1 MRLKYFFLFLFGI
14 GLQLFLSCNASF
26 AEGTKEVRPDST
38 TAFAALDIRTSGYT
52 QFARTGTGG
61 VRPPVGYRLY
71 IHIHNVNEVILFGL
85 KTTTGN
91 VTYRL
96 RNPTGTV
103 VKSGTCPTMTNGQP
117 GLIKYFKQATIG
129 PFNNIGGYDPIVYKV
144 TDPTALGDYSID
156 FDNSQVQFDPFDFQ
170 VVNGNNDPALPGD
183 KINGRVF
190 SQSWQFYAAL
200 TPVQFFSARFFV
212 YSDDGIVSKL
222 KFKEDKIGAC
232 AIFCNPNGADSTG
245 NFTNDRKSK
254 NTFNFSSFPGIAR
267 YRVFLNDPDPIA
279 YPNGEYGSLIG
290 TPYITFDPNF
300 PECSGKKYIYINVN
314 KKGNVEIKIILPG
327 SPATDVTFYK
337 VVNAGLNFIAWDG
350 KDNLGTLV
358 PDGTPITIE
367 ITYVN
372 GLTNLPLWDIEANPK
387 GFVVTLVRPVN
398 PDLLSPKVFWDDTQI
413 SPGGEPCPPATS
425 NLTGCT
431 PTIVGIDTTGCH
443 IWGTGS
449 GECHDKMINTWWYS
463 ASTSTS
469 TITNTHVATPPLPVA
484 PSPIDRCGIGSVDVS
499 ATVLPGEVVR
509 WWDVASGGTT
519 PIATTNSG
527 VPYTVM
533 LNTIG
538 TSHIYAEA
546 YNPTSL
552 CVSDPPRRDVV
563 LNANPIPTAPTG
575 STTVLHCGPGQVTI
589 TANTIPGVRIDWY
602 DAATGGTLLSSSN
615 PFITPFL
622 AVTTTYY
629 AQSVNITTNC
639 TNLTRTAFTA
649 TINPYPTATISGTIS
664 ICQNFPSPL
673 ITFTGASATEPYT
686 FTYKINGGG
695 SLQVTTVTGSSVT
708 VAAPTNVVGTFN
720 YSLVSVQEGSAAAC
734 SQTQTG
740 TATVT
745 VNALTTPT
753 LAGENSVCL
762 GIAGKVYTTQGG
774 KNNYVW
780 TIPPEAT
787 KTAGGTATDNTVTL
801 TWNTAGTFDIKVNY
815 TEPGTGCTAID
826 PTSYSVTVNP
836 LPSPSLTGENS
847 VCLGIAGKVYTSEAG
862 KTNYVWNI
870 PPQATK
876 TAGGNA
882 TDNTVTVTWN
892 TVGSFAIGVNYSI
905 PGTLCTAVSEFSYP
919 VTVNPLPT
927 PTLAGE
933 NSVCLGIAGKVYT
946 SEAGKTNYVWNIP
959 PQATKTAGGTATDNT
974 VTVTWNMVGSFAIG
988 VNYSN
993 PGTLCTA
1000 VSEFSY
1006 PVTVNPLPTP
1016 TLAGENSVCLG
1027 IAGKVYTTQAGRNN
1041 YVWTIPPEAT
1051 KTAGGT
1057 ATDNTVTVT
1066 WNTVGS
1072 FAIGVNYSNPGTLC
1086 TAVSEFSY
1094 PVTVNPL
1101 PIPTLAGEN
1110 SVCLGISGKVY
1121 TTEAGKTNYVWNI
1134 PPQATKTAGGTAT
1147 DNTVT
1152 VTWNTVGSFAI
1163 GVNYSNSGTLCTSV
1177 SEFSYPVTVNPL
1189 PTPSLA
1195 GENSVCLGIAG
1206 KIYTTE
1212 AGKTNYVWNIPPQAT
1227 TTAGGTATDN
1237 TVTVTWNTVGSF
1249 AIGVNYSIPGTLC
1262 TAVSEFSYPVT
1273 VNPLPTPTLAGE
1285 NSVCLGIAG
1294 KVYTTEAGKNNY
1306 VWTIPPEATKT
1317 AGGTATD
1324 NTVTVTWNT
1333 VGSFAIGVNYSNP
1346 GTFCTSV
1353 SEFSYPVTVNPL
1365 PTPSLAGE
1373 NFVCL
1378 GIAGKVYTTEAGKTN
1393 YVWNIPPQATKTAG
1407 GTATDNTVTV
1417 TWNTVGSF
1425 AIGVN
1430 YSNPGTLCTSVSEF
1444 SYPVTV
1450 NPLPTPSLAG
1460 ENSVCPGIAG
1470 KIYTTEAGKTNYVWN
1485 LPPQATKTAGGTA
1498 TDNTVTVTW
1507 NTVGSFA
1514 IGVNY
1519 SIPGTLCTA
1528 VSEFSYPVTVNP
1540 LPTPSLAGE
1549 NSVCLGIA
1557 GKVYTTEAGKT
1568 NYIWNIPPQ
1577 ATKTAGGTITDNTV
1591 TVTWNTVGSFAIG
1604 VNYSNPGTLCTAVSE
1619 FSYPV
1624 TVNPL
1629 PTPTITGPG
1638 STCLGLTNQ
1647 YSTENNMTGYTWNV
1661 ASGGTITGG
1670 QGTLQASVNWTSTGV
1685 HTIFINYLNEFG
1697 CTAVSPTPQTVSVN
1711 TLPTPSIS
1719 SPELH
1724 AVCDGVT
1731 ADYFTE
1737 TGAESYSWNIPPAGG
1752 TVISGG
1758 GIHDAT
1764 VKVKWANPNTYN
1776 VSVNYIISTGCT
1788 AVQPTQYAVTVNAL
1802 PDPHITGPT
1811 PICGLSQQNYTVDPI
1826 VIGHAYNWVV
1836 NGGAIQWGQ
1845 TGSTVSVLW
1854 GNAPTANLNL
1864 TETIHYTGTDCST
1877 SAPEYTVTLNPWPVA
1892 AGTISGPAGVCKT
1905 WNGISYT
1912 IPSILY
1918 ATSYV
1923 WNYTGSGATIVN
1935 NGNAITI
1942 SFANNATS
1950 GDLSAKGLNSCGLG
1964 PVSVLKSIQVNP
1976 LPIVSLP
1983 TCFDQITTTNAKP
1996 FRLKGGTPL
2005 GAGGKY
2011 YIDGTL
2017 VAGNVLDPSGLG
2029 EGNHTVSYTYTDANT
2044 CVATDSKTITVGPS
2058 NASYQCVNNVFTDP
2072 RNSNNSTNKYP
2083 TFQVTANSR
2092 TTCWM
2097 IRNLNWG
2104 SSVSS
2109 VLQQTDNC
2117 VVERYCPPNDNSCSS
2132 YGSLFQ
2138 WDELMQYGST
2148 PGWSKGVC
2156 PPGWHV
2162 PTSLEWQDL
2171 IDAYQGNGIAA
2182 GALKDLIPVSGFRAL
2197 LNGMY
2202 YLNTTFAFTSTE
2214 SMKASMFWT
2223 STTAGGKPVARGI
2236 NVPNPSVSMYESSR
2250 SNAFPVRCVKD

>member
-1163 GVNYSNSGTLCTSV
+1163 GVNYS
-1177 SEFSYPVTVNPL
+1177 
-1189 PTPSLA
+1189 
-1195 GENSVCLGIAG
+1195 
-1206 KIYTTE
+1206 
-1212 AGKTNYVWNIPPQAT
+1212 
-1227 TTAGGTATDN
+1227 
-1237 TVTVTWNTVGSF
+1237 
-1249 AIGVNYSIPGTLC
+1249 
-1262 TAVSEFSYPVT
+1262 
-1273 VNPLPTPTLAGE
+1273 
-1285 NSVCLGIAG
+1285 
-1294 KVYTTEAGKNNY
+1294 
-1306 VWTIPPEATKT
+1306 
-1317 AGGTATD
+1317 
-1324 NTVTVTWNT
+1324 
-1333 VGSFAIGVNYSNP
+1333 
-1346 GTFCTSV
+1346 
-1353 SEFSYPVTVNPL
+1353 
-1365 PTPSLAGE
+1365 
-1373 NFVCL
+1373 
-1378 GIAGKVYTTEAGKTN
+1378 
-1393 YVWNIPPQATKTAG
+1393 
-1407 GTATDNTVTV
+1407 
-1417 TWNTVGSF
+1417 
-1425 AIGVN
+1425 
-1430 YSNPGTLCTSVSEF
+1430 
-1444 SYPVTV
+1444 
-1450 NPLPTPSLAG
+1450 
-1460 ENSVCPGIAG
+1460 
-1470 KIYTTEAGKTNYVWN
+1470 
-1485 LPPQATKTAGGTA
+1485 
-1498 TDNTVTVTW
+1498 
-1507 NTVGSFA
+1507 
-1514 IGVNY
+1514 
-1519 SIPGTLCTA
+1519 IPGTLCTA

-1776 VSVNYIISTGCT
+1776 VNVNYIISTGCT